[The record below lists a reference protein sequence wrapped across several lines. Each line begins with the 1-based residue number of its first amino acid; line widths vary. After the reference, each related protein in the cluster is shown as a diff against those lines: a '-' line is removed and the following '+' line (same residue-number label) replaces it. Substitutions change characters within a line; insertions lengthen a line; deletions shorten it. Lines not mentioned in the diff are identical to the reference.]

1 MKIRLLLLVLVEVL
15 CLVPAKAVLKEKDLN
30 SSLAVLRHELTTY
43 HREQQDR
50 EFNSTM
56 RTQRVTSTL
65 RDIMQRSAQ
74 NSLMLYSQKNDYVF
88 DLTYACHEATE
99 QYQDFRRQ
107 IMPFRDFVNRS
118 NSDIARYD
126 SLIDMLSKMPTM
138 VLSPQAKVDRN
149 VCLTLAVNIRRM
161 LQDNKDAMQENMRW
175 YEFTEQRLK
184 SLNDY
189 ANKRYAEIQTNIFQN
204 GGTNYVRTLTQMNW
218 KILQARSSIA
228 EKYTPSNMVKSQWD
242 VRWIVGLFL
251 TLLVYGIVAFVV
263 NFLGIRFL
271 ITWIMHRLETLKA
284 EHRENDTRLSRL
296 LGNFNL
302 QSFLAKR
309 TCIILASSTVTLA
322 ILLLVIRFTSE
333 QNFLTMAS
341 NLLIEYAWLLA
352 VILIS
357 LLLRVEGKQ
366 IMRTFRIYTPLIT
379 VGFIVIS
386 FRIVLIPNDLVDV
399 VLPPI
404 LLLCTLWQWSA
415 VRRHNKG
422 IPNYDFYLTYTS
434 LAVFVLSLICSW
446 MGYTLMSVQLLIW
459 WIMQMTCLLTLA
471 CVRDWLTNY
480 RERKKLRE
488 KPVTKVWGFRLIYF
502 VLLPSL
508 VVYSFLI
515 SIYWSADVFNLSAL
529 TWDIFRTPYI
539 DTKYIKVSLFTLAQV
554 INLYFIFNYIN
565 HTSKA
570 LVKQYLVRKDPTTAE
585 SRSVMLINVL
595 QVVVWGIWLLISL
608 GLLHVSNTWLV
619 VISGGLST
627 GIGFAMKDILENIYY
642 GISLMAGR
650 VKVGDWIEC
659 DGTKGKVSSISYT
672 STMLEAID
680 GSVIAFTNSQLF
692 TKNYKNLTKNHGFVL
707 AQLPFGVAYGSNIKQ
722 VTKLV
727 EDAVLKLHHQWLDP
741 EKSVKVVFREL
752 GDSSINFTLLCWVDA
767 VKQIYVVSDVMQ
779 TIYDTLNEHG
789 IEIPFPQCDVHLREQ
804 KKEEE

>member
-1 MKIRLLLLVLVEVL
+1 MKIRLLLLVLAEVL
-15 CLVPAKAVLKEKDLN
+15 CLVPARAVLKEKDLN

-56 RTQRVTSTL
+56 RTQRVTTTL

-228 EKYTPSNMVKSQWD
+228 EKYTPTDMVKSQWD

-251 TLLVYGIVAFVV
+251 TLLVYGVVAFVV

-284 EHRENDTRLSRL
+284 EHKENDTRLSRL

-309 TCIILASSTVTLA
+309 TCIILASS
-322 ILLLVIRFTSE
+322 
-333 QNFLTMAS
+333 
-341 NLLIEYAWLLA
+341 
-352 VILIS
+352 
-357 LLLRVEGKQ
+357 
-366 IMRTFRIYTPLIT
+366 
-379 VGFIVIS
+379 
-386 FRIVLIPNDLVDV
+386 
-399 VLPPI
+399 
-404 LLLCTLWQWSA
+404 
-415 VRRHNKG
+415 RRW
-422 IPNYDFYLTYTS
+422 PR
-434 LAVFVLSLICSW
+434 
-446 MGYTLMSVQLLIW
+446 
-459 WIMQMTCLLTLA
+459 TCL
-471 CVRDWLTNY
+471 
-480 RERKKLRE
+480 
-488 KPVTKVWGFRLIYF
+488 
-502 VLLPSL
+502 
-508 VVYSFLI
+508 
-515 SIYWSADVFNLSAL
+515 
-529 TWDIFRTPYI
+529 
-539 DTKYIKVSLFTLAQV
+539 
-554 INLYFIFNYIN
+554 
-565 HTSKA
+565 
-570 LVKQYLVRKDPTTAE
+570 
-585 SRSVMLINVL
+585 
-595 QVVVWGIWLLISL
+595 
-608 GLLHVSNTWLV
+608 
-619 VISGGLST
+619 
-627 GIGFAMKDILENIYY
+627 
-642 GISLMAGR
+642 
-650 VKVGDWIEC
+650 
-659 DGTKGKVSSISYT
+659 SS
-672 STMLEAID
+672 MR
-680 GSVIAFTNSQLF
+680 G
-692 TKNYKNLTKNHGFVL
+692 
-707 AQLPFGVAYGSNIKQ
+707 
-722 VTKLV
+722 
-727 EDAVLKLHHQWLDP
+727 
-741 EKSVKVVFREL
+741 
-752 GDSSINFTLLCWVDA
+752 CW
-767 VKQIYVVSDVMQ
+767 
-779 TIYDTLNEHG
+779 
-789 IEIPFPQCDVHLREQ
+789 R
-804 KKEEE
+804 

>member
-50 EFNSTM
+50 EFNSTA

-99 QYQDFRRQ
+99 QYQDFKQQ
-107 IMPFRDFVNRS
+107 IMPFKDFVNRS

-138 VLSPQAKVDRN
+138 MLSPQAKVDRN

-284 EHRENDTRLSRL
+284 EHKENDSRLSRL
-296 LGNFNL
+296 LRNFNL

-322 ILLLVIRFTSE
+322 ILLLIIRFTSE

-434 LAVFVLSLICSW
+434 LAVFVLSLISSW

-570 LVKQYLVRKDPTTAE
+570 LVKQYLMRKDPTTAE